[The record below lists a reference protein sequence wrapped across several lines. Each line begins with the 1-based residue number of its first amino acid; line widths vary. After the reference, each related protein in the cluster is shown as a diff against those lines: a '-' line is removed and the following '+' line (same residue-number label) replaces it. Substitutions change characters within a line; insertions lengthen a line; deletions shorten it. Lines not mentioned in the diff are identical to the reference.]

1 MTRPCSYMLY
11 NCVALS
17 DTHTYRFR
25 LSLRK
30 YVPKDMSN
38 WPNLDK

>member
-17 DTHTYRFR
+17 DRFR
-25 LSLRK
+25 WSLRK